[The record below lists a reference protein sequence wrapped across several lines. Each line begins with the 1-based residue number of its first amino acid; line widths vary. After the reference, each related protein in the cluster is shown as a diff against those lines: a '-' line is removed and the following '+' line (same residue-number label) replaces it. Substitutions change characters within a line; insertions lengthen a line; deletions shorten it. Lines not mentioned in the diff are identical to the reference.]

1 MGEVYNHDVDLK
13 FSCAVNVL
21 DSVGIHKVT
30 IRSIWDLT
38 PPPQDGMQ
46 QSGTLHI

>member
-1 MGEVYNHDVDLK
+1 MMLIWNL
-13 FSCAVNVL
+13 AATVNVL
-21 DSVGIHKVT
+21 DSLGILKVT